1 MKIRTIILVIFCVV
15 FLALSCLFF
24 TLSTRSHN
32 YNINIGD
39 SVSFGAYEQD
49 NDTQNGK
56 EPIKWVVM
64 GIYNDEAVLMS
75 KDVLDFVPFTYFH
88 GVDIYWELSFARD
101 WLNNEFY
108 KTAFSE
114 REAGC
119 IITTQIINN
128 PNPVDKNEF
137 FKSEKNTEDKVYLL
151 SYEELKEYGL
161 SLDYGLD
168 KIDTYEERYEYICT
182 HDDLD
187 YKEEKIERRCTA
199 SVYAMTQMDSVETR
213 EFVTLEN
220 NISVPW
226 ALRSKGMG
234 KELNGVVEESGRIS
248 LLGVVSSVKQGM
260 RPVIRVNIKNSLFGE
275 ICDELNDKEHV
286 FDDGLYFKELKQIDQ
301 KNHVSFQDINEK
313 DILLFGNYEQDGNFD
328 NGPEPIEWIV
338 INKSEDD
345 ILLFSRY
352 VLDLRK
358 FDEEGVNIYWND
370 CSLRKWLNDT
380 FYNMV
385 FSEDNK
391 KIIKK
396 SFIDN
401 EIGLEKDDEKGLDY
415 DYIFIPSIEEIC
427 DENNCFV
434 ADPYLEDIN
443 RRCSATVYYK
453 NLIDEYYEADSS
465 RTVYTRN
472 REMAFSYCLR
482 SIVKSY
488 GHNYVYI
495 VAEDGNCSKSAID
508 IPQGIR
514 PAIRIS
520 GFLK

>member
-1 MKIRTIILVIFCVV
+1 
-15 FLALSCLFF
+15 
-24 TLSTRSHN
+24 
-32 YNINIGD
+32 
-39 SVSFGAYEQD
+39 
-49 NDTQNGK
+49 
-56 EPIKWVVM
+56 
-64 GIYNDEAVLMS
+64 
-75 KDVLDFVPFTYFH
+75 
-88 GVDIYWELSFARD
+88 
-101 WLNNEFY
+101 
-108 KTAFSE
+108 
-114 REAGC
+114 
-119 IITTQIINN
+119 
-128 PNPVDKNEF
+128 
-137 FKSEKNTEDKVYLL
+137 
-151 SYEELKEYGL
+151 
-161 SLDYGLD
+161 
-168 KIDTYEERYEYICT
+168 
-182 HDDLD
+182 
-187 YKEEKIERRCTA
+187 
-199 SVYAMTQMDSVETR
+199 
-213 EFVTLEN
+213 
-220 NISVPW
+220 
-226 ALRSKGMG
+226 
-234 KELNGVVEESGRIS
+234 
-248 LLGVVSSVKQGM
+248 
-260 RPVIRVNIKNSLFGE
+260 
-275 ICDELNDKEHV
+275 
-286 FDDGLYFKELKQIDQ
+286 
-301 KNHVSFQDINEK
+301 
-313 DILLFGNYEQDGNFD
+313 
-328 NGPEPIEWIV
+328 
-338 INKSEDD
+338 
-345 ILLFSRY
+345 
-352 VLDLRK
+352 
-358 FDEEGVNIYWND
+358 
-370 CSLRKWLNDT
+370 
-380 FYNMV
+380 MV